1 MGLNINWETEIIE
14 ITSPTT
20 EVDAQT
26 LHDFIEDNMATSV
39 GMGYSDII
47 NPEGKVEDPSNPGIY
62 SQIIIILNAPWQ
74 IQFWAGSG
82 YTRIYGGKIVG
93 GLADQ
98 PMKATG
104 TAGDITVLESPVD
117 GLTVTSGSGVTEQ
130 DKTDIIEGVWD
141 EDLTSHSSTKT
152 AGESQQATLYN
163 HAIVIDSNIGVSGTA
178 WNIGTHANPV
188 DNLPDALTILSN
200 TSLDKILL
208 HTDLTIASG
217 QDVSGVSIET
227 MGRMGTAVIFEDG
240 SIADNTAIR
249 YADVSGTLSNGN
261 TLLLEACS
269 IGTIENFSG
278 IMNNVAF
285 LDGAEISI
293 GTWATIIQATAGGAP
308 TNEPELSLGT
318 ASVNVSHLTGNL
330 KLKDK
335 TGGVR
340 TIINCTSGNILVDTT
355 CTAGIIQLLG
365 TGIVESDNSGAGCTV
380 DTDGFLT
387 VENIADYVWDE
398 AQAGHT
404 TPDTFG
410 EYLDAVVSGVGGG
423 SITENDIEDIKSL
436 IESQRGGH
444 TWSGNI
450 FYVDPINGTSFGSGA
465 TGKKD
470 NPLLS
475 VQDCH
480 DNLVT
485 DSNHDVIMLLSGN
498 PSGSTTMDEAVTL
511 SKRYVFIRG
520 PGRDFL
526 WTTTSVGDTISVTA
540 DGIELSGF
548 QISTYTLGVGA
559 GIDIAGSDFTQVK
572 NVWVNYTRGDAISIS
587 NSSNTIINSCT
598 LQESGVSGAGHGIAI
613 DPAGGGSSHTLIRNN
628 HISDIQGDAI
638 RLIGG
643 TVEHTIIESNEIHD
657 STGYGINIGI
667 GVTDSFITGN
677 VLGNNASGDIVDA
690 GTDTIEINNDQWATA
705 ASAADAVWDEDSGE
719 HISIGTFGKLLADL
733 LEDTSTTIPG
743 LISTMQTNVTE
754 LLGLTGENVKW
765 SSITH
770 DANSLMTAARI
781 TLYTDNTLVTPV
793 KSWDVTATY
802 SGSGEI
808 TSYQMAEV

>member
-1 MGLNINWETEIIE
+1 MGLNVNWEAKIIE
-14 ITSPTT
+14 VTSPTT

-26 LHDFIEDNMATSV
+26 LHDFIEDNMATSK
-39 GMGYSDII
+39 GMGYGDII
-47 NPEGKVEDPSNPGIY
+47 NPEGKVEDPSNPGVY
-62 SQIIIILNAPWQ
+62 SQIIIILNSPWQ

-93 GLADQ
+93 GLADE

-104 TAGDITVLESPVD
+104 NAGDITVLESPVD
-117 GLTVTSGSGVTEQ
+117 GLTVATSSGVTSGDVE
-130 DKTDIIEGVWD
+130 DI
-141 EDLTSHSSTKT
+141 
-152 AGESQQATLYN
+152 
-163 HAIVIDSNIGVSGTA
+163 
-178 WNIGTHANPV
+178 V
-188 DNLPDALTILSN
+188 D
-200 TSLDKILL
+200 
-208 HTDLTIASG
+208 G
-217 QDVSGVSIET
+217 
-227 MGRMGTAVIFEDG
+227 
-240 SIADNTAIR
+240 
-249 YADVSGTLSNGN
+249 
-261 TLLLEACS
+261 
-269 IGTIENFSG
+269 
-278 IMNNVAF
+278 
-285 LDGAEISI
+285 
-293 GTWATIIQATAGGAP
+293 
-308 TNEPELSLGT
+308 
-318 ASVNVSHLTGNL
+318 
-330 KLKDK
+330 
-335 TGGVR
+335 
-340 TIINCTSGNILVDTT
+340 
-355 CTAGIIQLLG
+355 
-365 TGIVESDNSGAGCTV
+365 
-380 DTDGFLT
+380 
-387 VENIADYVWDE
+387 VWDE

-548 QISTYTLGVGA
+548 QISTYTIGVGA

-690 GTDTIEINNDQWATA
+690 GTDTIEINNEQWATD
-705 ASAADAVWDEDSGE
+705 ASVADAVWDEDSGE

-743 LISTMQTNVTE
+743 LINTMQTNVTE

-770 DANSLMTAARI
+770 DANNLMTAARI
-781 TLYTDNTLVTPV
+781 TQYTDNTLVTPI

-802 SGSGEI
+802 NGSGEI
-808 TSYQMAEV
+808 ISYQMAEV